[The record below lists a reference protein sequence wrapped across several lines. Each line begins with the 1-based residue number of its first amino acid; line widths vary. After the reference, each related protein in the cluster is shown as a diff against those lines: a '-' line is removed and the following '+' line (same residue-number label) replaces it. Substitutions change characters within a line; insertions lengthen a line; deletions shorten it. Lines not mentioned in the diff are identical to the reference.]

1 MSCWVW
7 CVVGEPGQLKMTNIK
22 CHFVFIYQM
31 VGDISVHDQ
40 SVGLSGM
47 NNKEDLEMTLQESRW

>member
-1 MSCWVW
+1 ML
-7 CVVGEPGQLKMTNIK
+7 GLRLGILKRQILN
-22 CHFVFIYQM
+22 VLFIYQI

-47 NNKEDLEMTLQESRW
+47 NNKEDLEMTL